1 MTKIAEQVVVSL
13 GDKIYHGGVLC
24 EITELNPN
32 FIYAKSAE
40 SVNHLISVE
49 ELNGKKFDFI
59 IEFSKKGDLFGKSR
73 TDNYEKATKEE
84 TLLKELGWETKLYRQ
99 ERK

>member
-1 MTKIAEQVVVSL
+1 
-13 GDKIYHGGVLC
+13 
-24 EITELNPN
+24 
-32 FIYAKSAE
+32 
-40 SVNHLISVE
+40 VE
-49 ELNGKKFDFI
+49 ELNGKKFDYI

-73 TDNYEKATKEE
+73 TDNYEKAMKEE

>member
-1 MTKIAEQVVVSL
+1 MTIIAEQVVVSV
-13 GDKIYHGGVLC
+13 GDKIYHGGSLC

-32 FIYAKSAE
+32 YIYAKSE
-40 SVNHLISVE
+40 GLVMHLVSVE
-49 ELNGKKFDFI
+49 ELNGKKFDYI